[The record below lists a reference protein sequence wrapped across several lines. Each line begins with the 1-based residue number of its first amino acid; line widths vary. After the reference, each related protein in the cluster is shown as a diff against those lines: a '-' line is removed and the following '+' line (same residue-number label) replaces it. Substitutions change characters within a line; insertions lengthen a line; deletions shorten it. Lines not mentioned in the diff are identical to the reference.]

1 MANDRGIDGQAAF
14 AYTKGR
20 MTPSL
25 VESML
30 IRLLSHPGLFQE
42 AKGVL
47 LPSYFDNTE
56 SQFSAIWAAAIQCDE
71 EFSRLTFETMSDRV
85 EELLSD
91 AGEELSSHQVEAIF
105 GTDPDRPGILYWS
118 LSQVDPADIDLDQG
132 RHLLRRFLEE
142 RVLADELRTALEFAP
157 GGVPSNLPAIIER
170 ANRQRER
177 ITNIQEDPVELGI
190 PDNWEPESLDLWPT
204 MLPFLDTPMDG
215 GHACGEVYGILGPFG
230 VGKTT
235 LGIQLCVEQCRY
247 WHDREVEY
255 GEEGGQVY
263 FFSYEQSATEVR
275 RKAIA
280 CAARIHMSTMN
291 TLAGEEFLS
300 TREELRPYET
310 EMFTKSGLLGTGAPA
325 PPGERERYED
335 VKDMLR
341 DHLRIVDLSGG
352 AKKRSGDGY
361 VAEISAILENSIRK
375 HGAKPRMVC
384 VDHVWLAAYRHM
396 QSQGLD
402 ERRLRHF
409 ITMFGDDMKTKVA
422 EMYGIPC
429 WLLHQYNGDANKASP
444 AKLLHHT
451 QAAES
456 SSFAMPLSF
465 CFCIGNKDQQSNTA
479 QMACTKRRRS
489 GNPLPP
495 AILEI
500 EGEFSTLVDR
510 TDAFVVQHDKI
521 LPRELAE
528 QFGGDAEEVDYVPRS
543 QQNDGLDG
551 AGVWGPGV

>member
-1 MANDRGIDGQAAF
+1 MANDRGVDGHNSFAF
-14 AYTKGR
+14 TKGR

-25 VESML
+25 VESMV
-30 IRLLSHPGLFQE
+30 IRLLSHSGLFQE
-42 AKGVL
+42 ARGVL
-47 LPSYFDNTE
+47 KPSHFDNTE
-56 SQFSAIWAAAIQCDE
+56 SHFSAIWAAALQCDE
-71 EFSRLTFETMSDRV
+71 EFSRVTFETLSDRV

-91 AGEELSSHQVEAIF
+91 AGEELSPHQVEGIF
-105 GTDPDRPGILYWS
+105 GTDADSPGILYWA
-118 LSQVDPADIDLDQG
+118 LVQVDPADVDLEQG

-142 RVLADELRTALEFAP
+142 RVLADELRNALEFAP

-190 PDNWEPESLDLWPT
+190 PDNWEPESLNIWPT

-215 GHACGEVYGILGPFG
+215 GHARGEVYGILGPFG

-255 GEEGGQVY
+255 GEDGGQVY

-291 TLAGEEFLS
+291 TLTGEDCLS
-300 TREELRPYET
+300 TPDNLKQYEVD
-310 EMFTKSGLLGTGAPA
+310 MFTRAGLLAGGAPA
-325 PPGERERYED
+325 PPGERMRYED
-335 VKDMLR
+335 VKEMLR
-341 DHLRIVDLSGG
+341 NHLRIVDLSGG
-352 AKKRSGDGY
+352 SKKRTGDGY
-361 VAEISAILENSIRK
+361 VSEIAAILDNSVRK
-375 HGAKPRMVC
+375 NDSTPRMVC

-396 QSQGLD
+396 QSQGMD

-422 EMYGIPC
+422 ERFDIPC

-495 AILEI
+495 SILEI

-521 LPRELAE
+521 LPREIAE
-528 QFGGDAEEVDYVPRS
+528 QFGGAAEEVDYVSRP
-543 QQNDGLDG
+543 QQNSGLDG
-551 AGVWGPGV
+551 AGVWGPGS

>member
-1 MANDRGIDGQAAF
+1 MANNRGIDGQNDF

-25 VESML
+25 VESMV

-47 LPSYFDNTE
+47 FPSHFENTE
-56 SQFSAIWAAAIQCDE
+56 ARFSAIWAAAIQCDE

-85 EELLSD
+85 EELLAD
-91 AGEELSSHQVEAIF
+91 AGEDVSPQEAEAIF
-105 GTDPDRPGILYWS
+105 GTDPDRPGILYWA
-118 LSQVDPADIDLDQG
+118 LSQVDPDEVDLDQG

-142 RVLADELRTALEFAP
+142 RLLADELRNALDFAP

-170 ANRQRER
+170 ANQHRER

-190 PDNWEPESLDLWPT
+190 PDNWEPESLNVWPT
-204 MLPFLDTPMDG
+204 CLPFLDTPMDG
-215 GHACGEVYGILGPFG
+215 GHARGEVYGILGPFG

-275 RKAIA
+275 RKAVA

-291 TLAGEEFLS
+291 TITGEDCLS
-300 TREELRPYET
+300 TRNNLKQYET
-310 EMFTKSGLLGTGAPA
+310 DMFTKSGLLASGAPP

-335 VKDMLR
+335 IKEMLR
-341 DHLRIVDLSGG
+341 NHLRIVDLSGG
-352 AKKRSGDGY
+352 SKKRSGDGY
-361 VAEISAILENSIRK
+361 VSEIAAILDNSVRK
-375 HGAKPRMVC
+375 HDAKPRMVC
-384 VDHVWLAAYRHM
+384 IDHVWLAAYRHLA
-396 QSQGLD
+396 SQGMD

-422 EMYGIPC
+422 ERYDMPC

-495 AILEI
+495 SILEI
-500 EGEFSTLVDR
+500 EGEFSTLIDR

-528 QFGGDAEEVDYVPRS
+528 QFGGAAEEVDYVPRA
-543 QQNDGLDG
+543 QQNNGLDG
-551 AGVWGPGV
+551 AGTWGPGA

>member
-1 MANDRGIDGQAAF
+1 MANSRGTDGQNSF
-14 AYTKGR
+14 TFTKGR
-20 MTPSL
+20 MSPSL

-42 AKGVL
+42 AKGIL
-47 LPSYFDNTE
+47 LPTHFESTE
-56 SQFSAIWAAAIQCDE
+56 SRFSAIWAAAMQCDD

-85 EELLSD
+85 EELLAD
-91 AGEELSSHQVEAIF
+91 AGEDVSPQQGEAIF
-105 GTDPDRPGILYWS
+105 GTDPDRPGILYWA
-118 LSQVDPADIDLDQG
+118 LSQVDPADVDLDQG

-142 RVLADELRTALEFAP
+142 RVLADELRNALEFAP

-170 ANRQRER
+170 ANQARER
-177 ITNIQEDPVELGI
+177 ITNIQDDPVELGI
-190 PDNWEPESLDLWPT
+190 PDNWEPESLDIWPT
-204 MLPFLDTPMDG
+204 CLPFLDTPMDG
-215 GHACGEVYGILGPFG
+215 GHARGEVYGILGPFG

-275 RKAIA
+275 RKAVA

-291 TLAGEEFLS
+291 TITGEDSFS
-300 TREELRPYET
+300 TRGSLKDYET
-310 EMFTKSGLLGTGAPA
+310 EMFRKSGLLANGAPP
-325 PPGERERYED
+325 PPGELERYED
-335 VKDMLR
+335 IKEMLR
-341 DHLRIVDLSGG
+341 THLRIVDLSGG
-352 AKKRSGDGY
+352 AKKRTGDGY
-361 VAEISAILENSIRK
+361 VGEIAAILENSVRK
-375 HGAKPRMVC
+375 HNSKPRMVC
-384 VDHVWLAAYRHM
+384 IDHVWLAAYRHLA
-396 QSQGLD
+396 SQGMD

-422 EMYGIPC
+422 ERYEIPC

-456 SSFAMPLSF
+456 SSFAMPLAF

-479 QMACTKRRRS
+479 QMVCTKRRRS

-495 AILEI
+495 SILEI
-500 EGEFSTLVDR
+500 EGQFSTLLDR

-528 QFGGDAEEVDYVPRS
+528 QFGGSAEEVNYVPRP
-543 QQNDGLDG
+543 QQNGGLDG